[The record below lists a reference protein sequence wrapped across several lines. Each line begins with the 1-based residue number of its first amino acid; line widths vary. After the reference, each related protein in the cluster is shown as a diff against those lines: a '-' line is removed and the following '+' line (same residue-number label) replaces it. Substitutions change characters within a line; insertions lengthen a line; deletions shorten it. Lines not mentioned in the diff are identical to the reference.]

1 MEDNTFYRFR
11 SFVDWDT
18 DRFLSEMEDIEQNKL
33 TFVNPALFN
42 DPFEICGTNYP
53 DKISS
58 GEKLK
63 SMLSAHGIKVIIFF
77 EKILHKCNIDTKN
90 ILLEKPEELIPVFNL
105 IRDAIL
111 NRKLEKCGIADV
123 NQYIADIN
131 EFILIYISLFQANV
145 CCLTKEIN
153 STYYWSH
160 YAKGHYGYAIKY
172 SIEKKEASL
181 YFSYP
186 EPVQYIDYNEKQI
199 GISTAPILIKSKDW
213 ENEREFRIFYADAQS
228 IKKRDLYKH
237 EVLAAIYLG
246 LRFDE
251 NSLKGK
257 YLLNICKNKNIP
269 VFKMVSKN
277 GFSLE
282 AEEFKLL

>member
-1 MEDNTFYRFR
+1 MEDNNFYRFR
-11 SFVDWDT
+11 SLVDWDT
-18 DRFLSEMEDIEQNKL
+18 DRFLSEMEDIEHNKL

-42 DPFEICGTNYP
+42 DPFEMCGTNYI
-53 DKISS
+53 DKISF
-58 GEKLK
+58 GENLNY
-63 SMLSAHGIKVIIFF
+63 MLSVYYIYAIRFIKMISG
-77 EKILHKCNIDTKN
+77 KYNIDTKDTLLKHPTEVN
-90 ILLEKPEELIPVFNL
+90 AQEMGRILNL
-105 IRDAIL
+105 IKDAIF
-111 NRKLEKCGIADV
+111 NPELEEFHDDDV
-123 NQYIADIN
+123 N
-131 EFILIYISLFQANV
+131 EFMLISFCFFKTNV

-172 SIEKKEASL
+172 SIEKQIDL
-181 YFSYP
+181 PDIYYP
-186 EPVQYIDYNEKQI
+186 TPVQYINYNEKEI
-199 GISTAPILIKSKDW
+199 GIVPSPILIKSKDW
-213 ENEREFRIFYADAQS
+213 ENEREFRIFCVDAQS
-228 IKKRDLYKH
+228 IKKRDLFKY

>member
-1 MEDNTFYRFR
+1 MEDNNFYRFR

-18 DRFLSEMEDIEQNKL
+18 DRFLSEMEDIERNKL
-33 TFVNPALFN
+33 TFVNPELFN

-58 GEKLK
+58 DENLEY
-63 SMLSAHGIKVIIFF
+63 MLLAQCIKAIQFF
-77 EKILHKCNIDTKN
+77 KEMLRKYNIDVKD
-90 ILLEKPEELIPVFNL
+90 ILIETQEELIKVFHL
-105 IRDAIL
+105 IKDAML
-111 NRKLEKCGIADV
+111 NPESEEWENNDV
-123 NQYIADIN
+123 N
-131 EFILIYISLFQANV
+131 EFILLSLCIFKWNV

-153 STYYWSH
+153 SIYYWSH

-172 SIEKKEASL
+172 SIEKQNSL
-181 YFSYP
+181 PYFSYP
-186 EPVQYIDYNEKQI
+186 EPVEYIDYNEKQI
-199 GISTAPILIKSKDW
+199 GIMPSILIKSKDW

-228 IKKRDLYKH
+228 IKKRDLLPY
-237 EVLAAIYLG
+237 EALGGIYLG

-251 NSLKGK
+251 DSLKGK